1 VFELESAL
9 GTLTVGDPLAGAGI
23 TLWPLL
29 GPNARTPGYDLARDA
44 FANGTLRVNEI
55 SETGAVPTLRV
66 ANDGPRPVLLVDGE
80 QLIGA
85 KQNRVL
91 NVTVFI
97 PAGVVID
104 VPVSCVEAGRW
115 HYRQRAFTDDDYLMN
130 VQGRALN
137 MRNVSDTLRRG
148 RSRAGS
154 QRAVWD
160 HIAERAACLGAESPT
175 GAMRDTFDRH
185 RDHLDKAVLALRPLP
200 RQVGALFAV
209 HGRFTGLEL
218 FDSPATLAAMFPKLV
233 RSYALDALAFD
244 ARRTS
249 RGAPPDA
256 DPVVFLHGVS
266 SLRAESY
273 PAVGLGTE
281 LRLEGRGLHGAALVV
296 NDELLHLSVLA
307 DPDVWA
313 PEFRGDARA
322 RSE

>member
-1 VFELESAL
+1 MLDLQSAL
-9 GTLTVGDPLAGAGI
+9 ATLAVGDPLAGAGI
-23 TLWPLL
+23 TVWPLL
-29 GPNARTPGYDLARDA
+29 GPNGRTPGYHLAHDA
-44 FANGTLRVNEI
+44 FANGTLRVTEV
-55 SETGAVPTLRV
+55 SETGSVPTLRV
-66 ANDGPRPVLLVDGE
+66 VNDGPRPVLLVDGE

-115 HYRQRAFTDDDYLMN
+115 HYRQRAFSDDDYLMN
-130 VQGRALN
+130 VHGRALK

-160 HIAERAACLGAESPT
+160 HLAEKAACLGAESPT

-185 RDHLDKAVLALRPLP
+185 RDDLDKAVAALHPLP
-200 RQVGALFAV
+200 GQVGALFAV

-218 FDSPATLAAMFPKLV
+218 FDKPATLAALFPKLV
-233 RSYALDALAFD
+233 RSYALDAIAFD
-244 ARRTS
+244 ARRRS
-249 RGAPPDA
+249 RDAPPDA
-256 DPVVFLHGVS
+256 DPAAFLHAVG

-281 LRLEGRGLHGAALVV
+281 LRLEGAGLHGAALVV
-296 NDELLHLSVLA
+296 NDALLHLSVLA
-307 DPDVWA
+307 DPDV
-313 PEFRGDARA
+313 GARRPA
-322 RSE
+322 